1 MRTLCRAYTT
11 LPWSYEGS
19 NIALRARVDKRLQ
32 SLLEYVMAIQIP
44 AIIAARPAS
53 ASIYSLLLPIL
64 AQFGEFRAEEKKTS
78 LHLVAGRAAFL
89 GVHPRKDGV
98 RLNVVLARPLE
109 GDRIVK
115 SEKVSANV
123 FHNEVDVCRPE
134 DFDAELIGW
143 LSEAYSRVS
152 GSVVAS

>member
-1 MRTLCRAYTT
+1 
-11 LPWSYEGS
+11 
-19 NIALRARVDKRLQ
+19 
-32 SLLEYVMAIQIP
+32 MASELP

-53 ASIYSLLLPIL
+53 AAVYRLLLPML
-64 AQFGEFRAEEKKTS
+64 DELGEYRVEEKKVS
-78 LHLVAGRAAFL
+78 LHVLAGRAAFL
-89 GVHPRKDGV
+89 GVHPRKDGL
-98 RLNVVLARPLE
+98 RLNVVLSRPLE

-115 SEKVSANV
+115 SEKVSAKV
-123 FHNEVDVCRPE
+123 FHNEIDVCRPE